1 MLKVGRYQ
9 PQKIQSSHLKVMLIV
24 SWSIPILAS
33 VLSFI
38 IPPAS
43 SFVLSFGFLIFAF
56 GDLSI
61 FFFHF
66 LVLVVL
72 LHRKK
77 TTKQLTARPVS
88 MKLTIRI
95 EVRVTCTLLAIATG
109 VFTICWVP
117 PMIVLV
123 FAAKT
128 LNLNGPLY
136 MWLQTLALSNSAMT
150 LLKSPNSA

>member
-9 PQKIQSSHLKVMLIV
+9 PQQIQSSHLKVMLIV

-38 IPPAS
+38 IPSAS

-72 LHRKK
+72 LHPKK

-95 EVRVTCTLLAIATG
+95 EVRVTCTLAIATG
-109 VFTICWVP
+109 VFTIFWVP
-117 PMIVLV
+117 PTIVLV

-128 LNLNGPLY
+128 
-136 MWLQTLALSNSAMT
+136 
-150 LLKSPNSA
+150 

>member
-1 MLKVGRYQ
+1 MVH
-9 PQKIQSSHLKVMLIV
+9 SDSC
-24 SWSIPILAS
+24 
-33 VLSFI
+33 FCI

-95 EVRVTCTLLAIATG
+95 EVRVTCTPAIATG

-136 MWLQTLALSNSAMT
+136 KWLKTLALSNSAMNF
-150 LLKSPNSA
+150 LIYSALIGDFIDAFVGIVRKILR

>member
-72 LHRKK
+72 LNRKK

-95 EVRVTCTLLAIATG
+95 EVRVTCTLAIAAG

-136 MWLQTLALSNSAMT
+136 MWLQTLALSNSAMNF
-150 LLKSPNSA
+150 LIYSA

>member
-1 MLKVGRYQ
+1 MLKVGRYE

-61 FFFHF
+61 FFFQF

-95 EVRVTCTLLAIATG
+95 EVRVTCTLAIATG

-136 MWLQTLALSNSAMT
+136 MWLQTLALSNSAMNF
-150 LLKSPNSA
+150 LIYSA